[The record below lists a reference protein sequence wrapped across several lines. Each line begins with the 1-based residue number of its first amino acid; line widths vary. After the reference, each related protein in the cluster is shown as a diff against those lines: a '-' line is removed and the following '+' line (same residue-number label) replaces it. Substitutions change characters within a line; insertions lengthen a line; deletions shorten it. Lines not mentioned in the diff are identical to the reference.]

1 MKIRT
6 KIILIFICISILPL
20 VLAGAAGF
28 YQINKIST
36 AALEITS
43 ESLREQTELTVD
55 QQVKKISSAVAMYVD
70 KINQSEDYK
79 ALQYNPDFT
88 NLVIQVIGETG
99 YTFLLSDESDEGK
112 IFMHPNPRFLN
123 KTIDVLDAKELE
135 KKFDNVVGSGND
147 FKGYINDQ
155 YFFIRHIHDLP
166 FYMVAVVPN
175 TDINKSVEK
184 LKDRIT
190 SSRQT
195 FLYQYNIAGL
205 AFVVLIF
212 LLALLFAIRLVRPI
226 AELTNVAEKISM
238 GDLKTSIDINSS
250 DEIGELADALRRM
263 QASLLKAVQRLQRR
277 T

>member
-28 YQINKIST
+28 YQINKISNT
-36 AALEITS
+36 ALEITS

-70 KINQSEDYK
+70 KINKSKDYK
-79 ALQYNPDFT
+79 PLQYNPDFT

-99 YTFLLSDESDEGK
+99 YTFLLSDESNEEK

-123 KTIDVLDAKELE
+123 KNIDVLNVKGMKA
-135 KKFDNVVGSGND
+135 KFDNVIKTGND

-155 YFFIRHIHDLP
+155 YFFIHHIHDLP

-175 TDINKSVEK
+175 TDINKSVNK
-184 LKDRIT
+184 LEERIN
-190 SSRQT
+190 SSRQA
-195 FLYQYNIAGL
+195 FLYQYNIGGL
-205 AFVVLIF
+205 AFVAIVF
-212 LLALLFAIRLVRPI
+212 LLAVLFVIRLVRPI

>member
-28 YQINKIST
+28 YQINKISS

-99 YTFLLSDESDEGK
+99 YTFLLSDESDKGK

-123 KTIDVLDAKELE
+123 KTIDVLNVKGIQ
-135 KKFDNVVGSGND
+135 KKFANVVESGND
-147 FKGYINDQ
+147 FRGYINDR
-155 YFFIRHIHDLP
+155 YFFIRHIQDLP

-184 LKDRIT
+184 LEDRLT
-190 SSRQT
+190 SARQT
-195 FLYQYNIAGL
+195 FLYQYNIGGL